1 MDFPSRMTELRKLLN
16 RYNYEY
22 HVLDTPSVTDQEY
35 DSLMREL
42 IALEREHPD
51 LVTSDSPTRRVGGAP
66 IDKFRKVTHTL
77 PMLSLANVFDEA
89 ELRDFDAKVKKEVAD
104 YSYVAELKIDGLSVS
119 LLYDHGVLLRAAT
132 RGDGTVGEDVTENV
146 RTIRSVP
153 LEIPYLGTLEVR
165 GEVFM
170 SQKAFDLVNAEK
182 KAAGEEPFKNLRNAA
197 AGTLR
202 QLDPKIVARR
212 NLDVFIYY
220 LMDRT
225 LVKTHFEALAMLRS
239 LGFKVNKETRLCP
252 TIDDVVAYVGHVAKI
267 RHELPYDTDGVVV
280 KVNQFALYEKIGY
293 TAKSPRWATAF
304 KYPPE
309 EVVTKLNGITFQIG
323 RTGVVT
329 PVAELSPAMVS
340 GSLVSRATLH
350 NEDFCRDRDIRIGDH
365 VVIRKAGEVIP
376 EVVRTLPERRNG
388 TEAPFQMA
396 SLCPACGSKLVRAEG
411 EAEYFCQNPGCDAKK
426 IEGLIHFASRDAYNI
441 DGLGEKVIT
450 EFYNDGLLASIADIF
465 RLKDQEDVL
474 VEKEGF
480 GIKSIQNLLAAIET
494 AKQNDL
500 DKLLFGLGIK
510 LVGQKTAKTIVERF
524 PDMESIQN
532 AGVDDLLKVADV
544 GETTAEAIVSWF
556 ADPGNRSLVETLE
569 KLGLNMIHRSNKIGR
584 TTPFTGKTVVLTG
597 SLSSLSRNEA
607 EEIVERLG
615 GNVAS
620 SVSRKTDLIVAGA
633 DAGSKLTKGREL
645 GIKIIDEDGFREMV
659 AASE

>member
-1 MDFPSRMTELRKLLN
+1 MDFVTRIAELKKLLN
-16 RYNYEY
+16 RYNHEY
-22 HVLDTPSVTDQEY
+22 HVLDAPSVSDQEY
-35 DSLMREL
+35 DALMREL
-42 IALEREHPD
+42 ITLETAHPEYA
-51 LVTSDSPTRRVGGAP
+51 TPDSPTRRVGGTP
-66 IDKFRKVTHTL
+66 IDKFRKVTHAM
-77 PMLSLANVFDEA
+77 PMLSLANVFDET
-89 ELRDFDAKVKKEVAD
+89 ELRDFDAKVRKEVAD
-104 YSYVAELKIDGLSVS
+104 YSYVAELKIDGLSIS
-119 LLYDHGVLLRAAT
+119 LSYDRGVLVRAAT
-132 RGDGTVGEDVTENV
+132 RGDGVVGEDVTENV
-146 RTIRSVP
+146 RTIKSIP
-153 LEIPYLGTLEVR
+153 LQIPYLQPLEVR

-182 KAAGEEPFKNLRNAA
+182 RAAGEEPFKNLRNAA

-202 QLDPKIVARR
+202 QLDPKIVAKR

-225 LVKTHFEALAMLRS
+225 IVKTHYEALAKLRA

-252 TIDDVVAYVGHVAKI
+252 TIDDVVEYVGHIAAL
-267 RHELPYDTDGVVV
+267 RHGLAYDTDGVVV
-280 KVNQFALYEKIGY
+280 KVNEFALYEKIGY

-309 EVVTKLNGITFQIG
+309 EVVTQLNGITFQIG

-329 PVAELSPAMVS
+329 PVAELAPVMVS
-340 GSLVSRATLH
+340 GSLVARATLH

-376 EVVRTLPERRNG
+376 EVVRTLPERRVGN
-388 TEAPFQMA
+388 EAPFAMA
-396 SLCPACGSKLVRAEG
+396 NTCPACGSPLIRAEG
-411 EAEYFCQNPGCDAKK
+411 EAEYFCLNPTCEAKK

-441 DGLGEKVIT
+441 DGLGEKVVT
-450 EFYNDGLLASIADIF
+450 EFYNDGFLTSIADIF
-465 RLKDQEDVL
+465 RLADHEELL

-480 GIKSIQNLLAAIET
+480 GAKSIQNLLAAIET

-524 PDMESIQN
+524 PEMTAIQN
-532 AGVDDLLKVADV
+532 ASVDDLLKVADV
-544 GETTAEAIVSWF
+544 GQTTAEAIVGWF
-556 ADPGNRSLVETLE
+556 ADPDNIRLVEDLGT
-569 KLGLNMIHRSNKIGR
+569 LGLNMTHRSNKIGK

-597 SLSSLSRNEA
+597 GLVSLSRTEA
-607 EEIVERLG
+607 QELIERLG

-620 SVSRKTDLIVAGA
+620 SVSKKTDLIVAGT

-645 GIKIIDEDGFREMV
+645 GITIVDEDAFRAML
-659 AASE
+659 ATSE